1 MRHII
6 QNSKICVVG
15 IGNTLRSDDGI
26 GALVCSCLEK
36 RNFPGVTTLVVQQ
49 LQVELIE
56 EFLTYDYIILADASL
71 SGKEVEFYTLPPG
84 ETGIVSS
91 SHQASAKMLD
101 TLSQKLY
108 HKRLPILICAIRGEN
123 FEIGDTP
130 SDYAITNTSKAVH
143 LLYKWIDGHT
153 NLPVELS

>member
-1 MRHII
+1 MRHIN

-26 GALVCSCLEK
+26 GALVCSCLEIM
-36 RNFPGVTTLVVQQ
+36 NFPGVTTLVIQQ

-56 EFLTYDYIILADASL
+56 KFLTYDYVILADASL
-71 SGKEVEFYTLPPG
+71 SGKEVDFYTLPFD
-84 ETGIVSS
+84 EVAIVSS

-108 HKRLPILICAIRGEN
+108 HKKLPILICAVRGEN
-123 FEIGDTP
+123 FEIGETL
-130 SDYAITNTSKAVH
+130 SDYAITNTGKAVH
-143 LLYKWIDGHT
+143 LLYNWIDGHT